1 MSKYINLN
9 MPVAHILTNP
19 SKDWGK
25 VLSDSRGKNRYAF
38 REIEVNWN
46 KYNPFDYLFSHVS
59 IVSSVKTDETGYR
72 IVSPCDELVNAN
84 GNAWTN
90 QVLPHC
96 FKTFIGGYNFEEH
109 CFVSG
114 TKVTMADGEKKNIE
128 HLQPGE
134 FVLNRLGEKDEI
146 KNIQIRETKEI
157 YIITLKDKNKTEIK
171 VTGNHPFWTYDK
183 EDNTYKWIEVK
194 DLNEY
199 SNLLSSNE
207 DNDSICFKKDWFLY
221 RFNIQKQKLKE
232 SIEVYNIEV
241 EKDNSYIANSC
252 VVHNCQIPELSKGII
267 LDAVL
272 RPVMHKGK
280 NGATAQVYICDLL
293 VATDRKH
300 ENLIKRIES
309 GELKTLSMG
318 GLAAVTQCSVCG
330 RIIKEGEENCLHLD
344 NYLKQYVTCKDGKKH
359 ICSELCGALD
369 PITNEYIKDS
379 FVFVEC
385 SWVRTPAF
393 AGAVV
398 NYFVDSA
405 QHIKAK
411 KEENKLASIWD
422 GEEFLKLRVADEYSG
437 VSLKLARSVYK
448 ELKEKYGK

>member
-1 MSKYINLN
+1 

-19 SKDWGK
+19 SKDWQK

-38 REIEVNWN
+38 REIEVNWK
-46 KYNPFDYLFSHVS
+46 KYNPFDYLFTHVS

-109 CFVSG
+109 CFVAG
-114 TKVTMADGEKKNIE
+114 TKVTMASGEKKNIE
-128 HLQPGE
+128 FIQPGD
-134 FVLNRLGEKDEI
+134 FVLNRLGEKDEV
-146 KNIQIRETKEI
+146 KNLQIRQSKEI
-157 YIITLKDKNKTEIK
+157 YTITLKDKNKTKIN

-199 SNLLSSNE
+199 SHLLSSNE

-221 RFNIQKQKLKE
+221 GFKIKKQTYKKAF
-232 SIEVYNIEV
+232 EVYNIEV
-241 EKDNSYIANSC
+241 INDNSYIANTC

-272 RPVMHKGK
+272 RPVTHKGK
-280 NGATAQVYICDLL
+280 SGNTAQVYVCDLL
-293 VATDRKH
+293 VATDRRH
-300 ENLIKRIES
+300 QNLIQRIES

-318 GLAAVTQCSVCG
+318 GLAAVTQCSICG
-330 RIIKEGEENCLHLD
+330 RIIKEGEENCLHLN
-344 NYLKQYVTCKDGKKH
+344 NYLKQYVTCKNGKKH
-359 ICSELCGALD
+359 ICAELCGCID
-369 PITNEYIKDS
+369 PTTNEYIKDS
-379 FVFVEC
+379 FVFIEA
-385 SWVRTPAF
+385 SWVKCPAF
-393 AGAVV
+393 GGAVV
-398 NYFVDSA
+398 NYFVDSS

-437 VSLKLARSVYK
+437 ISLKLARNVYR